1 MANNRPDR
9 TERPKSPVRQDNI
22 NGRPLY
28 NDHVQ
33 EVIMTT
39 RDGFAERLASLRMAK
54 QVSAREMS
62 LSLGQGAGYINNIEN
77 GHNLPSMAMFFEI
90 CEYLNV
96 TPVEFFNYC
105 NAPEKTGTDPLSD
118 LDDKAARLISE
129 LADMLRSGQ
138 GRKEK

>member
-22 NGRPLY
+22 NGRSLY

-90 CEYLNV
+90 CEYLSV

-105 NAPEKTGTDPLSD
+105 NATEKTGTDPLFD
-118 LDDKAARLISE
+118 LDDKAARIISE